1 MSSTNA
7 AARIKFRIIACT
19 GEDPEYPF
27 TELLSQSPSSKGW
40 QSPRFCDYPQEMT
53 LQFNAPTKIK
63 QIQFLSHQSK
73 ISSKIELF
81 AFMPNL
87 NAVMPNTDFK
97 WKKLGYLS
105 LDANERS
112 NFQARELK
120 SVFLDAPALYIK
132 VVFHKCHVN
141 KYNLFNQVGLIALSV
156 YGEPISSDP
165 LDKPTKADV
174 KFDKMEYMTQFDQF
188 TLERLKELEQAKERA
203 VKSEDFEEAK
213 RLKEAIERLKHIGAQ
228 LQHLEERK
236 TTAIQ
241 NEDYDAAKV
250 IKEEIERLRYAV
262 APQSNK
268 YLEKPPVVDNSYQ
281 MKEKKRNVQPVKEP
295 QFMYFLFL

>member
-1 MSSTNA
+1 MSTKNA
-7 AARIKFRIIACT
+7 ASRIKYRIIACT

-27 TELLSQSPSSKGW
+27 TELLTQSPQSKGW

-53 LQFNAPTKIK
+53 LQFNAPMNLK

-81 AFMPNL
+81 SFMPNL

-112 NFQARELK
+112 NYQARELK
-120 SVFLDAPALYIK
+120 SVFLDSPALYLKI
-132 VVFHKCHVN
+132 VLNKCHVN
-141 KYNLFNQVGLIALSV
+141 KYNLFNQVGLIALSA
-156 YGEPISSDP
+156 YGEPLSSDP
-165 LDKPTKADV
+165 LDKPTKGDV

-188 TLERLKELEQAKERA
+188 TLDRLKDLEQGKERA
-203 VKSEDFEEAK
+203 IKAEDFEEAK

-241 NEDYDAAKV
+241 NEDFDAAKV

-268 YLEKPPVVDNSYQ
+268 YIEKQAVVDNSYQ
-281 MKEKKRNVQPVKEP
+281 IKEQKRNAMPMREP
-295 QFMYFLFL
+295 QIM